1 MNIWVNTPSETDTNN
16 APYTLSRFISIAIWS
31 AIIIWSLICGAGSL
45 FQIYSL
51 NQQAVE
57 LARIQAQE
65 RFTSQALMLT
75 NPMFMTREAHKFSRE
90 NSTLLGHLTSLRP
103 KAPDNK
109 PDKWEKKALFLFE
122 SGEQEVTELS
132 YVNGKEHLRLMRPL
146 ITKESCLLCHGQE
159 GYQVGDIRGGLSV
172 SVPLQPARKIIE
184 SQIIIS
190 AVGYCL
196 IWLLGLAGIRWTGG
210 RIKSQVTHNEQTQQ
224 ALQESEKKVN
234 NLAQAIE
241 QSPASFVITDLD
253 THIEYVN
260 QAFCHAS
267 GYDKEELLGQTI
279 NILKSDKTQPETY
292 TSLWR
297 SLARGKPWKGELYNR
312 RKDGSII
319 VEFCSI
325 SPLLDHNGHITQ
337 YVAVKEDITEKQYL
351 SKELEQHQHH
361 LQELVEERTREV
373 VQERQRAEDAN
384 KAKTRF
390 LSNTSHEIRTPMN
403 AIIGLTHLL
412 QKSELTQDQKKKLE
426 KIDTSASHLLS
437 VINDILDLSKI
448 EAGKL
453 TLENSSFSL
462 NELFEHINSLLKFQ
476 LEDKG
481 ISLTIVNHGVPDWLQ
496 GDVVRLRQALLNYI
510 GNAIKFTEQG
520 GITLTATVEQQQDD
534 EYLIRF
540 DVEDTGIG
548 IENNKINDLFKP
560 FRQADESTTKRY
572 GGTGLGLAITQNLA
586 SLMGG
591 QVGASS
597 VPGEGSTFWLTGHF
611 KAAPAPQERPAN
623 EAEEIVCNED
633 ELREQ
638 FKGLSVLLVDDNEI
652 NMEVATE
659 LLEDAGFIVE
669 QAENGRI
676 AVEKARAHP
685 FELILMDVKM
695 PVMDGIEATRLIRM
709 QPAYA
714 NTPILAMTANVYKE
728 DQEPCIEVGMNDFIP
743 KPVDPDTMFR
753 IIGRSLA
760 QNKNRATTHTPTE
773 TTPAIPFVTTISDN
787 SHSEHIPDSSSI
799 DFTILRQTFGDNI
812 ERQHQILA
820 KFMLQMKNVSDDISA
835 GYEANDC
842 ELVAFQAHKLKS
854 SSRMVGAN
862 HLSDT
867 CLAMEIA
874 GKEGNWPDIM
884 QSYPEFEQALRTL
897 EQEIKTI
904 ISSDET

>member
-1 MNIWVNTPSETDTNN
+1 MNIWVNTPSETDTKNT
-16 APYTLSRFISIAIWS
+16 PYTLTRFISIAIWS

-45 FQIYSL
+45 FQIFSL

-75 NPMFMTREAHKFSRE
+75 NPMFMTREAHKFSRD
-90 NSTLLGHLTSLRP
+90 NSALLGHLTSLRP
-103 KAPDNK
+103 KGADNK
-109 PDKWEKKALFLFE
+109 PDSWEKKALFLFE
-122 SGEQEVTELS
+122 SGEQEVSEISDL
-132 YVNGKEHLRLMRPL
+132 NGKEHLRLMRPL

-159 GYQVGDIRGGLSV
+159 GYEVGDIRGGLSV
-172 SVPLQPARKIIE
+172 SVPLQPARKIIQT
-184 SQIIIS
+184 QIIIS

-196 IWLLGLAGIRWTGG
+196 IWLLGLVGIRWTGG
-210 RIKSQVTHNEQTQQ
+210 RIRSQVLQNEQTQL
-224 ALQESEKKVN
+224 ALQESEHKVH

-279 NILKSDKTQPETY
+279 NILKSDKTSPETY

-312 RKDGSII
+312 RKDGSVI

-325 SPLLDHNGHITQ
+325 SPLLDHNGHITR

-412 QKSELTQDQKKKLE
+412 QKSDLTPDQKKKLE

-462 NELFEHINSLLKFQ
+462 TELFEHIHSLLKFQ

-481 ISLTIVNHGVPDWLQ
+481 IYLTIVNHGVPDWLQ

-520 GITLTATVEQQQDD
+520 GITLTSTVEQKKDD
-534 EYLIRF
+534 DYLIRF

-548 IENNKINDLFKP
+548 IENSKINDLFKP
-560 FRQADESTTKRY
+560 FRQADESTTKQY

-597 VPGEGSTFWLTGHF
+597 TPGQGSTFWLTGHF
-611 KAAPAPQERPAN
+611 KTAQAPLEGPSDKTESC
-623 EAEEIVCNED
+623 ES
-633 ELREQ
+633 ELRKQ
-638 FKGLSVLLVDDNEI
+638 FKGLPVLLADDNEI

-676 AVEKARAHP
+676 AVEKARAHS
-685 FELILMDVKM
+685 FELILMDVQM

-709 QPAYA
+709 QPAYE

-743 KPVDPDTMFR
+743 KPVDPDAMLR
-753 IIGRSLA
+753 IIGNWLTR
-760 QNKNRATTHTPTE
+760 NKNSSATEPLQKAPPVE
-773 TTPAIPFVTTISDN
+773 TISDN
-787 SHSEHIPDSSSI
+787 NAPGNIPDSSSI
-799 DFTILRQTFGDNI
+799 DFAALRQTFGDNI

-820 KFMLQMKNVSDDISA
+820 KFMLQMKNVSDDIHT

-842 ELVAFQAHKLKS
+842 ERVAFLAHKLKS

-862 HLSDT
+862 HLSDI

-874 GKEGNWPDIM
+874 GKEGNWSDIM
-884 QSYPEFEQALRTL
+884 QSYPEFEQALRIL
-897 EQEIKTI
+897 EQEIRTI